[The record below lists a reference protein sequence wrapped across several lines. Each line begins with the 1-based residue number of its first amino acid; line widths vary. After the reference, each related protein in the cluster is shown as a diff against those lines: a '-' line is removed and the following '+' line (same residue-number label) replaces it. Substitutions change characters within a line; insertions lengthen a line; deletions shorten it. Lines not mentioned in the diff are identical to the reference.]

1 MQFKILAGALL
12 TFFVIIILRFIMR
25 IIRPSYSQVEKK
37 IKINWMILFKAK
49 WSTRW
54 FKVQNFY
61 YNLMVKTVRLSPGKE
76 REYKRY
82 INRLNLKWNY
92 ETLDPRMIRVD
103 QYSYFIL
110 CILIGL
116 LCLTFFKELGIIAL
130 IASPLGLQIPLV
142 EMKEKVEKLDAAIS
156 KEFYSF
162 YSVIYYQF
170 RKQNKMLSSVVREY
184 LPNATPEMAFE
195 LRIFLHNL
203 EKGEE
208 YALVELRKRLPL
220 KHIIRFCDIMKV
232 RVVGIENISQ
242 MMYLKEEMHEEER
255 HRIKKALERRK
266 KQATV
271 LQTAVYLLLI
281 QFIIVYWYLQLNGI
295 SDVLNFR

>member
-1 MQFKILAGALL
+1 MQFKIIAGALL

-25 IIRPSYSQVEKK
+25 MVRPSYSQVEKK
-37 IKINWMILFKAK
+37 IKINWMILLKAK

-54 FKVQNFY
+54 FKIQNFY
-61 YNLMVKTVRLSPGKE
+61 YNLMVKTVRLSPSKE
-76 REYKRY
+76 REFSRY
-82 INRLNLKWNY
+82 INRLNLKWNH
-92 ETLDPRMIRVD
+92 ESLDPRMIRVD
-103 QYSYFIL
+103 QYSYFFL
-110 CILIGL
+110 CVMIGL
-116 LCLTFFKELGIIAL
+116 LCFTFFKELGIISL
-130 IASPLGLQIPLV
+130 IASPLGFQIPIV
-142 EMKEKVEKLDAAIS
+142 EMKEKIEKIDAAIS

-162 YSVIYYQF
+162 YSVVYYQF

-184 LPNATPEMAFE
+184 LPNATAEMAFE
-195 LRIFLHNL
+195 LKIFLHNL

-266 KQATV
+266 KQATI
-271 LQTAVYLLLI
+271 LQTAVYLLLL